1 MKFTNFGLKAA
12 KVHKMILE
20 NKLSV
25 HVLASTYCLHNKPSL
40 MFCYFGTSYALENFP
55 NLAGIGRR

>member
-1 MKFTNFGLKAA
+1 MKSTNFGLKAA

-25 HVLASTYCLHNKPSL
+25 HVIASTYCLHNV
-40 MFCYFGTSYALENFP
+40 CYFGTSYASENFS